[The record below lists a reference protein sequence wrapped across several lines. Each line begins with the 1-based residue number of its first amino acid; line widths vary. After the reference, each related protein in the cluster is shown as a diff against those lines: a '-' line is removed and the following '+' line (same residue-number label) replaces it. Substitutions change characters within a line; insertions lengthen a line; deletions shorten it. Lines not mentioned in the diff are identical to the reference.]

1 VESYLRWL
9 DETVFAEAARA
20 SSRVVLVADPG
31 RSATASA
38 EGFVAVAGGGAQPR
52 CVGPPVA
59 NIDVAP
65 IALEALGLPE
75 SREMDGR
82 VPAACPLGP
91 ARPTPIATWGRRG
104 ASVSGTVSAYDPEM
118 VERLKSL
125 GYLR

>member
-20 SSRVVLVADPG
+20 SSRVVLVAIPAQCDRLG
-31 RSATASA
+31 G
-38 EGFVAVAGGGAQPR
+38 GFVAVAGGGAQPR